1 MLPVRLEPPVPA
13 QARRRWMSRER
24 GLMLRNAK
32 VCVLDQ
38 LLLERY
44 RGKVGRGLAVRLSRR
59 RDNSRRLE
67 SLFTP
72 LLTKLRNDGK
82 GSEVSS

>member
-1 MLPVRLEPPVPA
+1 
-13 QARRRWMSRER
+13 
-24 GLMLRNAK
+24 MLRDAK

-38 LLLERY
+38 LLLKRY
-44 RGKVGRGLAVRLSRR
+44 RGKVGRSLAVRLSRR

-72 LLTKLRNDGK
+72 LLTNLRKDGK
-82 GSEVSS
+82 DSEVSS

>member
-1 MLPVRLEPPVPA
+1 
-13 QARRRWMSRER
+13 
-24 GLMLRNAK
+24 MLRNAK

-44 RGKVGRGLAVRLSRR
+44 RGKVGRGLPVRLSRR
-59 RDNSRRLE
+59 RDNSSRAE

-72 LLTKLRNDGK
+72 VLTHYTEKDESFAETRHNAVQTLVCSRRPC
-82 GSEVSS
+82 

>member
-1 MLPVRLEPPVPA
+1 
-13 QARRRWMSRER
+13 MSRGR

-72 LLTKLRNDGK
+72 FLTNLSKESQDSDNGRK
-82 GSEVSS
+82 M

>member
-1 MLPVRLEPPVPA
+1 
-13 QARRRWMSRER
+13 MSRGR

-59 RDNSRRLE
+59 RDYSRCLE

-72 LLTKLRNDGK
+72 FLTNLSKESKDSDNGRK
-82 GSEVSS
+82 M